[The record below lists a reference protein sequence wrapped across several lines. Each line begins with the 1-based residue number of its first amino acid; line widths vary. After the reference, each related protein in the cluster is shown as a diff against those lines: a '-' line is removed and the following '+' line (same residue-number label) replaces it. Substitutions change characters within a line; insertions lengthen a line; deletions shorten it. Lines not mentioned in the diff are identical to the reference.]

1 GACVTQPDSIS
12 LEGTTVSNEFLATLL
27 ANGVPR
33 CFGVSAISVEGYESL
48 WSPLRHDTP
57 RPDARNVLVS
67 AFEVTP
73 LQSGFRFWND
83 ANNNGRVDAGEL
95 GRGKDANGRAIASG
109 VHWQASGPS
118 R

>member
-1 GACVTQPDSIS
+1 AADTARFYWYRVYSMPYDLDQGACVTQPDSIS

-57 RPDARNVLVS
+57 RPDVRNVLVS
-67 AFEVTP
+67 AFEENAA
-73 LQSGFRFWND
+73 QSDILISSG
-83 ANNNGRVDAGEL
+83 AN
-95 GRGKDANGRAIASG
+95 ANGTRTAPRS
-109 VHWQASGPS
+109 P
-118 R
+118 